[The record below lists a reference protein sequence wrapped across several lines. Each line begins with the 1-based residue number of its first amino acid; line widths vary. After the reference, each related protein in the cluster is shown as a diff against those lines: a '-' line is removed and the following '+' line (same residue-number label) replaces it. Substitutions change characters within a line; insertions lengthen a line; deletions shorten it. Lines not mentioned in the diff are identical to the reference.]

1 MNFKTFIFDFDGTLV
16 DSMPYWVNEMLGYLN
31 KKNVKYPDNIIEIIT
46 PLGDRGSAEYFINEL
61 GVDDT
66 AENICTAVESY
77 ADNAYRNLIPLKSG
91 VKEFLIKQKSKG
103 CSLNILTMCDRIT
116 LELCLKRTGVLDL
129 FDNIWSCEDFGLT
142 KADSEIF
149 NTVAELL
156 NVAPDT
162 VAFFDDSSVA
172 IDSANKAGFYTVGVF
187 DECSA
192 FLKERIKKSAN
203 AYINSFEELL

>member
-1 MNFKTFIFDFDGTLV
+1 MDFKTLIFDFDGTLV
-16 DSMPYWVNEMLGYLN
+16 DSMPYWVDEMLGYLN
-31 KKNVKYPDNIIEIIT
+31 KKHVKYPDNIIEIIT

-66 AENICTAVESY
+66 VENICTAVEAY

-91 VKEFLIKQKSKG
+91 VKEFLTKQKNKG

-116 LELCLKRTGVLDL
+116 LELCLNRTGVLDL
-129 FDNIWSCEDFGLT
+129 FDNIWSCGDFGLT

-149 NTVAELL
+149 GTVAELL
-156 NVAPDT
+156 HVAPET

-192 FLKERIKKSAN
+192 SFAERIKSSAN
-203 AYINSFEELL
+203 EYINSFEELL